1 MVNAAIDFHVKD
13 VHYLENKTPETFE
26 DWFIGRNI
34 CNDEALVN
42 LQKFLTPEKK
52 LVYSIHNNN
61 MYCTL
66 YVMYVIC
73 TVRYMYC
80 TLYVLYLYICTVH
93 YVLCSYIFSVTS
105 MLHFFQFFRRG
116 LGDFFVGVLY
126 MCEFTIPFISAR
138 MILAQV
144 SQSPVKLLNHNRKKD
159 KIIDLYVIYKIFCW
173 LERDVQLVL
182 TIEQKVLYKS
192 PIRM

>member
-1 MVNAAIDFHVKD
+1 MHFTGNKLVNAAIDFHVKD

-66 YVMYVIC
+66 YV
-73 TVRYMYC
+73 
-80 TLYVLYLYICTVH
+80 LYLYICTVH
-93 YVLCSYIFSVTS
+93 YVLCSYIFSVIS
-105 MLHFFQFFRRG
+105 MLPFFQFFRRG

-192 PIRM
+192 PFRM

>member
-1 MVNAAIDFHVKD
+1 
-13 VHYLENKTPETFE
+13 
-26 DWFIGRNI
+26 
-34 CNDEALVN
+34 
-42 LQKFLTPEKK
+42 
-52 LVYSIHNNN
+52 
-61 MYCTL
+61 
-66 YVMYVIC
+66 
-73 TVRYMYC
+73 
-80 TLYVLYLYICTVH
+80 
-93 YVLCSYIFSVTS
+93 
-105 MLHFFQFFRRG
+105 
-116 LGDFFVGVLY
+116 

-192 PIRM
+192 PFRM